1 MQAWWSGLATADAQ
15 KRGGCLY
22 SWHRLRRDSYRGSG
36 RSGVLQRFRAFA
48 RRANARAV
56 SHRLVLHVSPLT
68 KVSPFVSVGE
78 AGGRHARRKGA
89 PYRQAGDVA
98 CWRCGTTANSEKGAG
113 LITPLPRITSYV
125 RSQLS
130 WSALKTKNLVS
141 TAISVYTFDER
152 RQNRNLAGATVNAP
166 GAELADSSRSHERL
180 VGNLI
185 QQKCNKIYALTSA

>member
-1 MQAWWSGLATADAQ
+1 MGIVAELRKPSLPAG
-15 KRGGCLY
+15 RC
-22 SWHRLRRDSYRGSG
+22 RL
-36 RSGVLQRFRAFA
+36 
-48 RRANARAV
+48 
-56 SHRLVLHVSPLT
+56 
-68 KVSPFVSVGE
+68 VSVGE

-89 PYRQAGDVA
+89 HYRQAGDVA

>member
-1 MQAWWSGLATADAQ
+1 LLAETILEWEKQA
-15 KRGGCLY
+15 
-22 SWHRLRRDSYRGSG
+22 
-36 RSGVLQRFRAFA
+36 
-48 RRANARAV
+48 
-56 SHRLVLHVSPLT
+56 
-68 KVSPFVSVGE
+68 
-78 AGGRHARRKGA
+78 A

-113 LITPLPRITSYV
+113 PITPLPRITSYV

-130 WSALKTKNLVS
+130 WSALNTKNLVS

-180 VGNLI
+180 VGSLI
-185 QQKCNKIYALTSA
+185 QQKCNKIYALTSAESRLRVVVFVSATLFNSFFVIYGMEHKRNKERWHDEQFRL

>member
-1 MQAWWSGLATADAQ
+1 MLEKQA
-15 KRGGCLY
+15 
-22 SWHRLRRDSYRGSG
+22 
-36 RSGVLQRFRAFA
+36 
-48 RRANARAV
+48 
-56 SHRLVLHVSPLT
+56 
-68 KVSPFVSVGE
+68 
-78 AGGRHARRKGA
+78 A

-113 LITPLPRITSYV
+113 PITPLPRITSYV

-130 WSALKTKNLVS
+130 WSALNTKNLVS

>member
-1 MQAWWSGLATADAQ
+1 M
-15 KRGGCLY
+15 
-22 SWHRLRRDSYRGSG
+22 
-36 RSGVLQRFRAFA
+36 LQRFRAFA

-68 KVSPFVSVGE
+68 LLKVPMWALSQNCGNHPCVGE
-78 AGGRHARRKGA
+78 AGSRHARRKGA

-113 LITPLPRITSYV
+113 PITPLPRITSYV

-130 WSALKTKNLVS
+130 WSALNTKNLVS

-185 QQKCNKIYALTSA
+185 QQKCKKIYALTSA